1 MSRAELAAAR
11 ELLRRRTANA
21 WLSSRGRRVAPDLEP
36 AVRLQFQEAF
46 ALLDSDGSG
55 TLSEA
60 EVFMG
65 FRALSLPTSRA
76 AVRHMVAEMKRD
88 HSSEGDG
95 VTYAG
100 FERMMAA
107 RREELPKS
115 GAHSAAAPVSLEVM
129 ARSLRRAKLLNAV
142 LQEREAAIADYR
154 SRAAAE
160 AAARDAAEQAAIEEQ
175 PDLDEPTLATEDDW
189 VPAPPPGLHDDGD
202 ELQHQAVEEQPP
214 AFVFRKQRRRSVL
227 VCVGDL
233 QKLVEL

>member
-1 MSRAELAAAR
+1 MSRAEVAAAR

-21 WLSSRGRRVAPDLEP
+21 WLSSRGRLVAPDLEP
-36 AVRLQFQEAF
+36 SVRRQFEEAF

-76 AVRHMVAEMKRD
+76 AVRHMVAEMKKRE
-88 HSSEGDG
+88 HHNSDG

-115 GAHSAAAPVSLEVM
+115 SVHSAAAPVSLEVM
-129 ARSLRRAKLLNAV
+129 ARSLRRAKLLDAV

-154 SRAAAE
+154 SRAAAA
-160 AAARDAAEQAAIEEQ
+160 AAARNAAEQAAIDEH
-175 PDLDEPTLATEDDW
+175 PDPDEPAPAAEDNW
-189 VPAPPPGLHDDGD
+189 APAPPPGLRDDGD
-202 ELQHQAVEEQPP
+202 ELQHQDDGEQPP
-214 AFVFRKQRRRSVL
+214 AFAFRKQRRRSVL